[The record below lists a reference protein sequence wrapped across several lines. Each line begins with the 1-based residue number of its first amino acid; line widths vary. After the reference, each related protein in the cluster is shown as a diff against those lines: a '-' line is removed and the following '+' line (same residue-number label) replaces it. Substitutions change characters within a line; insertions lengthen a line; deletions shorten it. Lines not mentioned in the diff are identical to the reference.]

1 MLASLFF
8 IAAAVSVTSSNSAAA
23 VIIAPIAAEIATSS
37 SMRLEH
43 ALLAVAYGCSCAFV
57 LPFAQWNLMVMGP
70 GGYQARD
77 FARFGLGLSL
87 VMGLTVVGLLSLM

>member
-1 MLASLFF
+1 MLGSLFF
-8 IAAAVSVTSSNSAAA
+8 LAAAVSVTSSNSAAA
-23 VIIAPIAAEIATSS
+23 VIIAPIAGEIATGSAIPIE
-37 SMRLEH
+37 R

-57 LPFAQWNLMVMGP
+57 LPISQWNLMVMGP

-87 VMGLTVVGLLSLM
+87 VMGITVVGLLSLL